1 MSHKIVLFTTWFTS
15 SPRRVR
21 IALTGGAAALLVIA
35 GLSPAAAVLAGQATG
50 GVH

>member
-1 MSHKIVLFTTWFTS
+1 MSHHIVLFTTWFTS

-21 IALTGGAAALLVIA
+21 VAIIGAALLVAA
-35 GLSPAAAVLAGQATG
+35 GLSPAAAVLAGQAPG

>member
-1 MSHKIVLFTTWFTS
+1 MSHNIVLFTTWFTS
-15 SPRRVR
+15 NPRRVR
-21 IALTGGAAALLVIA
+21 VALIGAALLVAA